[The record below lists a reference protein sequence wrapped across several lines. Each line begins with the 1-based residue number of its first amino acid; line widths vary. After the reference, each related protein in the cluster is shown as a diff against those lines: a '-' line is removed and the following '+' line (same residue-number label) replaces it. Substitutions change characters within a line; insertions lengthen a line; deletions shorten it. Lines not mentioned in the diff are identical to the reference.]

1 MEEPKDLITAAEM
14 MSDKGY
20 ELGNEED
27 YKKFVEKRN
36 QCYCYNCNKDRTVN
50 GFPYV
55 MTRMILCPICG
66 NKRCPHSTD
75 HNLAC
80 TNSNEPNQPGSRY

>member
-1 MEEPKDLITAAEM
+1 MNREDYIKAAEI

-20 ELGNEED
+20 ELGTLEEAD
-27 YKKFVEKRN
+27 NFAKKR
-36 QCYCYNCNKDRTVN
+36 QCYCYNCNKDVKVN
-50 GFPYV
+50 GIPYV
-55 MTRMILCPICG
+55 MTRMIVCPICG